1 MPEHLPMIAIVR
13 NKKQKMNRLLAA
25 CIAMLLGA
33 CGADSNPPLPKL
45 TLDPERVAVVGI
57 SSGAIMAQQMH
68 LAFSD
73 HLRGAAL
80 LSGPPYQ
87 CAEGSLERALG
98 YCLKAAGAASDK
110 EKLAAEITAR
120 AQRGD
125 LAPLHGLRGDHVLVT
140 HGKNDTLVPESMS
153 RASLAL
159 YQALPEA
166 SSMTLRF
173 DGDGAFAHLWPTT
186 SAGGDCQ
193 TTATPYIGNCNRDYA
208 GEVMQAMFG
217 DAPAAAPAQAGGR
230 LSAFDQDA
238 YRPDGED
245 ALLDSAGLLYQPA
258 RCAQGERCGLLI
270 AFHGCEQN
278 RAALGETFARDNGLN
293 RWADVYGTVVLYPQ
307 TRSSYL
313 PLNPKACWDWWGY
326 SGANYDTR
334 SGVQLRAVANMAAA
348 LGAPLQ

>member
-1 MPEHLPMIAIVR
+1 MKTTTLTALIL
-13 NKKQKMNRLLAA
+13 LLAG
-25 CIAMLLGA
+25 C
-33 CGADSNPPLPKL
+33 ADTPPPLPALKL
-45 TLDPERVAVVGI
+45 DTQRVAVVGI

-68 LAFSD
+68 LAYSD

-98 YCLKAAGAASDK
+98 YCLKAAGAAPDM

-125 LAPLHGLRGDHVLVT
+125 LAPLQGLRGDHVLVT

-166 SSMTLRF
+166 STMTLRF
-173 DGDGAFAHLWPTT
+173 DGEGAFAHLWPTP
-186 SAGGDCQ
+186 SSGGDCQ
-193 TTATPYIGNCNRDYA
+193 TTVTPYIGNCNRDYA
-208 GEVMQAMFG
+208 GEVMQALFG
-217 DAPAAAPAQAGGR
+217 DAPAVASAQAGGS
-230 LSAFDQDA
+230 LSAYDQDA
-238 YRPDGED
+238 YSPEGED
-245 ALLDSAGLLYQPA
+245 ALLDSRGLIYQPEQCSA
-258 RCAQGERCGLLI
+258 GKSCGLVI

-278 RAALGETFARDNGLN
+278 LATIGETFARDNGLN
-293 RWADVYGTVVLYPQ
+293 RWADVYDTVVLYPQ

-326 SGANYDTR
+326 SGTDYDTR
-334 SGVQLRAVANMAAA
+334 KGVQLRAVANMAAA
-348 LGAPLQ
+348 LGAPLE